1 MLSQVYYLLRS
12 KADGSYLVARLDE
25 LSSSAKN
32 TQYLLM
38 FNESFDALSY
48 LNTHA
53 FDLRENFSVE
63 SIAGNQLGNL
73 MQRWGFKGVGI
84 VQDPILPKIDFLAK
98 NWVFLHLYSK
108 N

>member
-12 KADGSYLVARLDE
+12 KADGSYLVARLDDLE
-25 LSSSAKN
+25 SSAKN

-48 LNTHA
+48 LNTHG

-63 SIAGNQLGNL
+63 SISGNQLGNL
-73 MQRWGFKGVGI
+73 LQRWGFKGVGI
-84 VQDPILPKIDFLAK
+84 VRDPLLPKIDFLAK
-98 NWVFLHLYSK
+98 N
-108 N
+108 